1 MNTLPL
7 FFISNQ
13 KQLGKGP
20 EIIPHLEAWLP
31 VLRASL
37 ETALPLP
44 PAASGGAPESDAE
57 HFIPSGAGLIVPAM
71 GTMGS
76 EE

>member
-20 EIIPHLEAWLP
+20 EIIPLLEVWLT

-44 PAASGGAPESDAE
+44 PAASGGAPESGAE
-57 HFIPSGAGLIVPAM
+57 HVIHSGAGLIVPAR
-71 GTMGS
+71 GTVGS